1 MNSSTDR
8 SGHPAIDPKEHSHP
22 MTTAA
27 ELQRLTDD
35 MMACVRTLKAALGDS
50 AAVRRIVNDV
60 ERISNGI
67 DRLDIDLQELGQ
79 VNAAVRPQPVQM
91 IQISDADYDLDFWRD
106 VDHEGVGTQ
115 TLACGK
121 PSK

>member
-1 MNSSTDR
+1 MTTSADPN
-8 SGHPAIDPKEHSHP
+8 GHRTTDPKELSHP

-27 ELQRLTDD
+27 ELQRLTED
-35 MMACVRTLKAALGDS
+35 MMTCVRSLKAALGDS
-50 AAVRRIVNDV
+50 AAVRRIVNDI
-60 ERISNGI
+60 ERIGNGV

-79 VNAAVRPQPVQM
+79 VNATVRPQPVQM

-106 VDHEGVGTQ
+106 VDHEGVGAQ

-121 PSK
+121 PAR